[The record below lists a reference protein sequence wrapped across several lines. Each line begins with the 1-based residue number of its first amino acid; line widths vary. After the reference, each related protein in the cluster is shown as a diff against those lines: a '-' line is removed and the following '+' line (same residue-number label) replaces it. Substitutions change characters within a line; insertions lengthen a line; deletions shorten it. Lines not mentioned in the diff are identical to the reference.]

1 MTSENLNH
9 KLRAQKLGRGKAC
22 LNCRHL
28 KIKCDG
34 VRPICGQCKRVPK
47 DDPCE
52 FIDTTS
58 RTHELESIVHRLQSR
73 INELQGVAG
82 PSNYGHHPRHASDRS
97 SRSSPFS
104 GSSGSDASATF
115 GQFNS
120 GPHSLSPDHSILG
133 FQEPPMVVIHMLL
146 QAFLPHATH
155 FGFFLHPQRF
165 QDAVKLPLPFGDERR
180 PSPALLCVVYLFGIH
195 LSQSPPLL
203 ASEPAFLKRA
213 QQNISTEITHPHHML
228 HTIQAQV
235 LLCTY
240 LLRTKRFLEAE
251 FYANGAATL
260 ALGYQLHK
268 IRSVRPGT
276 PPLLGVPM
284 LLEVYPPPP
293 ADAVEEGERIRA
305 FWAVATTQINLNVAL
320 NAATGTFCILEAAGA
335 EIDTPWPLELRDY
348 EAGAVAPGYTGQATI
363 RQFLT
368 DDLAAAPPGPACM
381 LHAKASVL
389 LYRAARLGAS
399 WSPNLQPQERAAYT
413 LSYTWLDTRITQ
425 FWRVLPPIYAL
436 APDSASAR
444 TLLLTHALTAAA
456 LIKLHQRPTTSP
468 SDSTA
473 QTKTLVAARAVLR
486 ALADESVPAPSGAIA
501 HPVLG
506 ALGTLACGLL
516 LDEVRR
522 ASAFRAAWAA
532 GINTAV
538 PPPGEEELGIAGEV
552 RAGIHTMAGY
562 AGGCPLTEYQLRKLR
577 QQYETWSESVRFGVL
592 ESYSHHNFIP
602 LSRMSS
608 T

>member
-1 MTSENLNH
+1 MTSENLNQ
-9 KLRAQKLGRGKAC
+9 KPRAQPLRRGKAC

-34 VRPICGQCKRVPK
+34 VRPMCGQCKRVPK

-52 FIDTTS
+52 FIDTMS
-58 RTHELESIVHRLQSR
+58 RTQELESTVHRLQSR

-104 GSSGSDASATF
+104 GSSGSDASPTF
-115 GQFNS
+115 GQFTS
-120 GPHSLSPDHSILG
+120 GRHSPSSDNSILG
-133 FQEPPMVVIHMLL
+133 FQEPPMVVIQMLL
-146 QAFLPHATH
+146 QAFLPHATQ
-155 FGFFLHPQRF
+155 FGFFLHSQRF
-165 QDAVKLPLPFGDERR
+165 RDAVKLPLPFGDERR

-213 QQNISTEITHPHHML
+213 QQNISTEITHPHHIL

-235 LLCTY
+235 LLSTY

-276 PPLLGVPM
+276 PPLLGVPV
-284 LLEVYPPPP
+284 LLEVYPTPP
-293 ADAVEEGERIRA
+293 ADAIEEGERIRA
-305 FWAVATTQINLNVAL
+305 FWAVATTQSNLNIAL
-320 NAATGTFCILEAAGA
+320 NAASGAFCVLEAAGA

-348 EAGAVAPGYTGQATI
+348 EQGALAPGYTGQATI

-368 DDLAAAPPGPACM
+368 GDLGAAPPGPVCM

-399 WSPNLQPQERAAYT
+399 WSPNLHPQERAAYT
-413 LSYTWLDTRITQ
+413 NSYTWLDTRITQ
-425 FWRVLPPIYAL
+425 FWRALPPIYAL

-456 LIKLHQRPTTSP
+456 LLKLHQRPSASP
-468 SDSTA
+468 SPNSSSSSYSSPNDSAVFAEA
-473 QTKTLVAARAVLR
+473 QPKTLLAARAILR
-486 ALADESVPAPSGAIA
+486 ALGDDSLALPERAIA
-501 HPVLG
+501 HPIIG
-506 ALGTLACGLL
+506 ALGTMACGVL

-532 GINTAV
+532 GVNTVV
-538 PPPGEEELGIAGEV
+538 PPPGEEELRVAGEV
-552 RAGIHTMAGY
+552 REGMRTMAGY
-562 AGGCPLTEYQLRKLR
+562 AGGCPLIEYQLRKLR
-577 QQYETWSESVRFGVL
+577 QEYEAL
-592 ESYSHHNFIP
+592 
-602 LSRMSS
+602 
-608 T
+608 